1 MEKFAKYKDFSKS
14 IRRNIIFMG
23 KYGGSNSAHIGGA
36 LSLADIFSVLFSDF
50 FKMTKGSKDNDRIIL
65 SKGHACLALY
75 SILYENNI
83 ISKED
88 MKSFEKPESNL
99 LGHPVKNRE
108 IAIDFS
114 TGSLGMGLGLGIGLA
129 HAFKK
134 KKIQRKIYVVLGDGE
149 CNEGSVWEALMFA
162 SHHNLD
168 NLCVIVDYNKI
179 QSLTSVKNTIKIE
192 PLRDK
197 FKSFGCQVV
206 NINGHNF
213 SHFKRAFKSS
223 AIRKPKV
230 IIANTVKGK
239 GVSFMENKISWHYKS
254 PNKRE
259 LDLALREIDN
269 A

>member
-1 MEKFAKYKDFSKS
+1 MKFLKKVVQN
-14 IRRNIIFMG
+14 IRKNIIVLTHQA
-23 KYGGSNSAHIGGA
+23 KSSHIGSC
-36 LSLADIFSVLFSDF
+36 LSIVEILTYLYFRVI
-50 FKMTKGSKDNDRIIL
+50 KKNRQDRFIL
-65 SKGHACLALY
+65 SKGHGTLALY
-75 SILYENNI
+75 CVLHEKKILNKKILFSYGKNNSLLMGHASHHVPGI
-83 ISKED
+83 I
-88 MKSFEKPESNL
+88 
-99 LGHPVKNRE
+99 
-108 IAIDFS
+108 FS
-114 TGSLGMGLGLGIGLA
+114 TGSLGHGLPVAVGLA
-129 HAFKK
+129 LSSKIKK
-134 KKIQRKIYVVLGDGE
+134 KPKKIYVLLSDGE
-149 CNEGSVWEALMFA
+149 LNEGSVWEALMFA

>member
-1 MEKFAKYKDFSKS
+1 M
-14 IRRNIIFMG
+14 
-23 KYGGSNSAHIGGA
+23 
-36 LSLADIFSVLFSDF
+36 
-50 FKMTKGSKDNDRIIL
+50 
-65 SKGHACLALY
+65 GHA
-75 SILYENNI
+75 SHHVPGI
-83 ISKED
+83 I
-88 MKSFEKPESNL
+88 
-99 LGHPVKNRE
+99 
-108 IAIDFS
+108 FS
-114 TGSLGMGLGLGIGLA
+114 TGSLGHGLPVAVGLA
-129 HAFKK
+129 LSSKIKK
-134 KKIQRKIYVVLGDGE
+134 KPKKVYVLLSDGE
-149 CNEGSVWEALMFA
+149 LNEGSVWEALMFA

>member
-1 MEKFAKYKDFSKS
+1 MEKFEKYKDFSKS

-108 IAIDFS
+108 IGIDFS

-134 KKIQRKIYVVLGDGE
+134 KKIQRKIFVVLGDGE
-149 CNEGSVWEALMFA
+149 CNEGSVWEALMLA
-162 SHHNLD
+162 PKLKLD
-168 NLCVIVDYNKI
+168 NLCAIIDMNGFQQTGSTNDILTNNNLVEKI
-179 QSLTSVKNTIKIE
+179 S
-192 PLRDK
+192 
-197 FKSFGCQVV
+197 SFGW
-206 NINGHNF
+206 NLSSIDGHSYNEIHE
-213 SHFKRAFKSS
+213 SLEKNLNNNL
-223 AIRKPKV
+223 PKI
-230 IIANTVKGK
+230 IIAKTIKGK
-239 GVSFMENKISWHYKS
+239 GVSKFENNNEWHHSTLSEKIYEESLK
-254 PNKRE
+254 E
-259 LDLALREIDN
+259 LE
-269 A
+269 

>member
-1 MEKFAKYKDFSKS
+1 MKFLKKVVQN
-14 IRRNIIFMG
+14 IRKNIIVLTHQA
-23 KYGGSNSAHIGGA
+23 KSSHIGSC
-36 LSLADIFSVLFSDF
+36 LSIVEILTYLYFRVI
-50 FKMTKGSKDNDRIIL
+50 KKNRQDRFIL
-65 SKGHACLALY
+65 SKGHGTLALY
-75 SILYENNI
+75 CVLHEKKILNKKILFSYGKNNSLLMGHASHHVPGI
-83 ISKED
+83 I
-88 MKSFEKPESNL
+88 
-99 LGHPVKNRE
+99 
-108 IAIDFS
+108 FS
-114 TGSLGMGLGLGIGLA
+114 TGSLGHGLPVAVGLA
-129 HAFKK
+129 LSSKIKK
-134 KKIQRKIYVVLGDGE
+134 KPKKIYVLLSDGE
-149 CNEGSVWEALMFA
+149 LNEGSVWEALMFA

-179 QSLTSVKNTIKIE
+179 QSLTSVKNTIK
-192 PLRDK
+192 
-197 FKSFGCQVV
+197 
-206 NINGHNF
+206 INGHNF